1 MQKNLAYASIFFNF
15 VFLSF
20 ALLFSLAKVM
30 FLSVMTTELYVCVSK
45 VVSKFFFKKKSK
57 NHVLLIISLD
67 QFLKVIKTE
76 AN

>member
-1 MQKNLAYASIFFNF
+1 MQKNLAYASKFFNF

-45 VVSKFFFKKKSK
+45 VVSKYFFKKKKQKPCIADNQFGPVSK
-57 NHVLLIISLD
+57 GH
-67 QFLKVIKTE
+67 
-76 AN
+76 